1 MSSTSNI
8 VVPFGQGYIV
18 VRSRQRITLD
28 GGTSLLAV
36 PKGPQIH
43 QSDLGEISTANK
55 TNARSAVGGCSDTG
69 YSSSSSG
76 IEESQYHATAPVVTD
91 PTPTLSDEALWYG
104 MREPGFVEYDWGAGQ
119 STIIFLRLLGVLII
133 MQWSSRRE
141 ATLARSIAS
150 ESWSIRREATLSRS
164 CTFEY
169 WSFTLHALG
178 TSPKPSSGSRTFITY
193 LVGLRPADEEVF
205 APACLPQWTA
215 SGISPRC
222 QEGEDCRP

>member
-8 VVPFGQGYIV
+8 VVPFGQGYVV

-43 QSDLGEISTANK
+43 QSDVDEIPTTNK

-76 IEESQYHATAPVVTD
+76 IDESQYHATAPVVTD

-119 STIIFLRLLGVLII
+119 STIIF
-133 MQWSSRRE
+133 SS
-141 ATLARSIAS
+141 TTRSTDS
-150 ESWSIRREATLSRS
+150 NVMVKPSRS
-164 CTFEY
+164 RPRPLRCIRILVKSSLSHPLPFLY
-169 WSFTLHALG
+169 IRVLVIHA
-178 TSPKPSSGSRTFITY
+178 S
-193 LVGLRPADEEVF
+193 
-205 APACLPQWTA
+205 LP
-215 SGISPRC
+215 
-222 QEGEDCRP
+222 